1 MDKIPLSRVF
11 LNDEIRAAAM
21 QAVDSGSYILGPEC
35 RAFEEELARY
45 VGREHCVLSSS
56 WTAAVMLLHQAMGVS
71 EGDEIIIPSHTAFPS
86 VEPLI
91 HCGAKPVFVD
101 VDESY
106 CLDPDAVEAAV
117 TPRTVGILPVHLYGH
132 PADMDRL
139 MAIAERH
146 KLWVMEDCAQAH
158 GARYRGR
165 RVGSIGTA
173 SAFSFYPSKN
183 LTVMGD
189 GGCIMT
195 NDAQVAEKVR
205 MLRNHGR
212 KSKFTHEIVGYNL
225 RFNEIQAAIGRVML
239 RHLDTLNAHRREVAA
254 RYDER
259 LAGLV
264 EIPREQPWAESAYHM
279 YVIRSRDRDALGAW
293 LKEQGIATGIHYP
306 VSCHRQPAITGRYAD
321 LPRLPRT
328 ETLVDEILSLPIY
341 GELPLTDVDRVC
353 EKIAEYQGSR

>member
-1 MDKIPLSRVF
+1 MNKIPLSRVF
-11 LNDEIRAAAM
+11 LNDEIREAAM
-21 QAVDSGSYILGPEC
+21 QAVNSGSYILGPEC

-45 VGREHCVLSSS
+45 VGMEHCVLSSS

-254 RYDER
+254 LYDER

-264 EIPREQPWAESAYHM
+264 ETPREQPWAESVYHM

-306 VSCHRQPAITGRYAD
+306 VANHRQPAITGRYTD

-328 ETLVDEILSLPIY
+328 EALVEEILSLPIY

-353 EKIAEYQGSR
+353 GKIAEYRGSR